1 MKRCKS
7 EEPTVSCSHCKMLFE
22 NEQLRNKHFYE
33 NMSASKMYQDAQA
46 KFNAKDIEITTLRK
60 KNEVLEAQYA
70 AIVLTQEE
78 ITKPPVHDITP
89 KQHKKACEYCGVMFE
104 GRILR
109 KYCCHKHSRAAS
121 RKRERQQNQ

>member
-1 MKRCKS
+1 
-7 EEPTVSCSHCKMLFE
+7 MLFE
-22 NEQLRNKHFYE
+22 NQQLRNKHFYE

-46 KFNAKDIEITTLRK
+46 KFNAKDIEITTLQK

-70 AIVLTQEE
+70 AIVLT
-78 ITKPPVHDITP
+78 ISNSKTVPTPVHAITP
-89 KQHKKACEYCGVMFE
+89 KQHKKACEHCGVMFE